1 MFVKQ
6 IRILLVLAAVGMAL
20 TSCGSFGEG
29 MLMGLANATSSMG
42 GYGYTPTSSYT
53 PTTSYVPT
61 TTSASSGNLDY
72 LLDPRYA
79 IAQVQAQ
86 EEAEYQQAAAGFAQM
101 GKTLTRQEYMAMKG
115 AAIQQM
121 NSSGGSG
128 SSGGTSYS
136 SHSGSSSSSRSSSS
150 GSSVREH
157 CTMSHVHD
165 YMHCNGTGRCQRC
178 NGRGRYTDSMFGQT
192 VTHDPCNYCHGTGKC
207 PSCHGTGYK

>member
-6 IRILLVLAAVGMAL
+6 IRILLVLAAVGLAL

-42 GYGYTPTSSYT
+42 GYGYMPTSSYT
-53 PTTSYVPT
+53 PTSSYVPT

-136 SHSGSSSSSRSSSS
+136 SHSSSSTYSSG

-157 CTMSHVHD
+157 CTRTGVHD
-165 YMHCNGTGRCQRC
+165 YGHCNGSGRCQRC
-178 NGRGRYTDSMFGQT
+178 NGKGHYTDSMFGQN
-192 VTHDPCNYCHGTGKC
+192 VVHNPCNYCNGTGKC
-207 PSCHGTGYK
+207 RGCGGTGYK